1 MTGAE
6 DSDPPA
12 REHQRW
18 SWTPTTTTDIKE
30 PRDRPPF
37 FADKASRRATG
48 GVPSRLRSYEE
59 GPNLPGKV
67 LDRPPFLQG

>member
-37 FADKASRRATG
+37 FADKSLA
-48 GVPSRLRSYEE
+48 SRLRSYEE

-67 LDRPPFLQG
+67 LDRC